1 MRKPLSARGKSG
13 LTGDNATIHD
23 VAQMAGVS
31 VGSVSR
37 VLNKK
42 STVNLTIR
50 RKVEHAIDELGY
62 RPNAAAQNLR
72 RRLTHTVSCVIRE
85 INIPALASFVSAAHD
100 VLDSAGFSLLLS
112 NSDGRPERERELLS
126 RLSRR
131 QADGILAALY
141 SPLDNDFDDFLKK
154 LGVPLVLF
162 DRYKPDWADGVT
174 ADHQHGTF
182 LATDHLLG
190 LGHRRIALLTGYP
203 ELYPAMS
210 RIEGYEAAFRERS
223 LAIPS
228 GMIRAESFLA
238 PQAFRTVSAM
248 LASREPPTAIIA
260 GGLNMMPG
268 VLRAIKVRGLEIP
281 RDISVIGTGDSD
293 LSELYSPAITT
304 IRWDQAEMG
313 RTAAG
318 LLLDRLL
325 GQSSPEP
332 RHVLLPTEFVV
343 RGTTGHVSAVI
354 A

>member
-1 MRKPLSARGKSG
+1 LSAPPSKSG
-13 LTGDNATIHD
+13 LIGGSVTIRD
-23 VAQMAGVS
+23 VAHMAGVS

-42 STVNLTIR
+42 STVNLAIR
-50 RKVEHAIDELGY
+50 RKVEHAINELGY
-62 RPNAAAQNLR
+62 RPNAVAQNMR
-72 RRLTHTVSCVIRE
+72 RRLTHTVSCIIRE

-100 VLDSAGFSLLLS
+100 VLDDAGFSLLLS
-112 NSDGRPERERELLS
+112 NSDGRQERERELLS

-141 SPLDNDFDDFLKK
+141 SPLNDDFDDFLKK

-162 DRYKPDWADGVT
+162 DRYKPEWADGVT
-174 ADHQHGTF
+174 ADHEHGTF

-190 LGHRRIALLTGYP
+190 LGHRRIALLTGHP
-203 ELYPAMS
+203 GLYPALS
-210 RIEGYEAAFRERS
+210 RIEGYEAAFRARS
-223 LAIPS
+223 LAVLP
-228 GMIRAESFLA
+228 GMIRAESFLS

-260 GGLNMMPG
+260 GGLNMIPG
-268 VLRAIKVRGLEIP
+268 VLRAVKVRGLEIP

-293 LSELYSPAITT
+293 LSELYSPPIST

-325 GQSSPEP
+325 EQSSPEP
-332 RHVLLPTEFVV
+332 RHVLLPTEFVR
-343 RGTTGHVSAVI
+343 RGTTGQAPAVTP
-354 A
+354 

>member
-1 MRKPLSARGKSG
+1 
-13 LTGDNATIHD
+13 
-23 VAQMAGVS
+23 
-31 VGSVSR
+31 
-37 VLNKK
+37 
-42 STVNLTIR
+42 
-50 RKVEHAIDELGY
+50 
-62 RPNAAAQNLR
+62 
-72 RRLTHTVSCVIRE
+72 
-85 INIPALASFVSAAHD
+85 
-100 VLDSAGFSLLLS
+100 
-112 NSDGRPERERELLS
+112 
-126 RLSRR
+126 
-131 QADGILAALY
+131 LAALY
-141 SPLDNDFDDFLKK
+141 SPLDKDFDDFLKK

-190 LGHRRIALLTGYP
+190 LGHRRIALLTGFP
-203 ELYPAMS
+203 ELYPAMA
-210 RIEGYEAAFRERS
+210 RIEGYEAAFRGRS

-228 GMIRAESFLA
+228 GMVRAESFLS

-325 GQSSPEP
+325 GQSSPEA
-332 RHVLLPTEFVV
+332 RHVLLPTEFVI
-343 RGTTGHVSAVI
+343 RGTTGQVSAVT